1 LAFLLHIESSSTVC
15 SVALSDNLEVIAFRE
30 LNNGYTHAE
39 NMHVFINDVLRD
51 AGIKPSQLSA
61 VSVSS
66 GPGSYTGLRIGFSTA
81 KGLAYALHIPL
92 IIVDTLKALAGV
104 AIGHQST
111 AECLYCPMMDARRM
125 EVYTAL
131 YTHELEAIKL
141 PQALVLTEE
150 SIAGFANL
158 KPICFFG
165 DGMPKGR
172 ALLESIPHARF
183 TEDITAGAK
192 AMVAMAYSQ
201 YTAQDFADVAY
212 AEPFY
217 LKEFFFTVS
226 KK

>member
-1 LAFLLHIESSSTVC
+1 MAFFLHIESSSTVC
-15 SVALSDNLEVIAFRE
+15 SVALSDNLEVVAFRE

-39 NMHVFINDVLRD
+39 NMHVFINDVLKE
-51 AGIKPSQLSA
+51 AGMKPSQLSA

-81 KGLAYALHIPL
+81 KGLAYALNIPL
-92 IIVDTLKALAGV
+92 IIVDTLKALASV
-104 AIGHQST
+104 AISDDRSG
-111 AECLYCPMMDARRM
+111 EYLYCPMMDARRM

-131 YTHELEAIKL
+131 YTHELEAIQL
-141 PQALVLTEE
+141 PRALVLSEE

-165 DGMPKGR
+165 DGMPK
-172 ALLESIPHARF
+172 AKSLLENIPHARF
-183 TEDITAGAK
+183 TEDVNAGAK
-192 AMVAMAYSQ
+192 AMLALAYSQ
-201 YTAQDFADVAY
+201 YTVQDFADVAY

-217 LKEFFFTVS
+217 LKDFFFTVS